1 MQRSSGGPVC
11 HCSLCSHTKTF
22 CLDVEEGS
30 VLPKWV
36 WGAGQP
42 RGKLLQHQTFLRGE
56 GAGEGEQEGLRKV
69 EKGEEGGE
77 DDVQSQI
84 NGLCQCMG

>member
-1 MQRSSGGPVC
+1 M
-11 HCSLCSHTKTF
+11 
-22 CLDVEEGS
+22 
-30 VLPKWV
+30 PKWV

-69 EKGEEGGE
+69 EKEEEGGE

-84 NGLCQCMG
+84 HGS